1 MLASGVGLA
10 GDGECEGENFASMGY
25 FFAPPATAGE
35 TLGCVEMT
43 EGYDL
48 ECDAATQNWAT

>member
-1 MLASGVGLA
+1 
-10 GDGECEGENFASMGY
+10 MGY

-48 ECDAATQNWAT
+48 ECDAATQNWATQISMDGYTGE